1 LCIKPGLAFQG
12 WGWQILDGRLW
23 CWILG
28 YLLSNSLLR
37 HEDVL
42 PVGEIWGVFSYSDD
56 LSEVSVAI
64 FIFVQIHR

>member
-1 LCIKPGLAFQG
+1 MHKPGLAFQS
-12 WGWQILDGRLW
+12 WGRQILDGRFW

-42 PVGEIWGVFSYSDD
+42 SVREVAMNKKYVCYDMQDLVIIM
-56 LSEVSVAI
+56 LSEEKLS
-64 FIFVQIHR
+64 